1 TGGSGAKPTIK
12 MVTPT
17 AQAVEIAKSE
27 LADEREDHE
36 SNPTSRKR
44 KSPNGGYKSKTEPK
58 VYKSK
63 TTPKKTQTKKGTIP
77 KTSVGNHIWI
87 TK

>member
-1 TGGSGAKPTIK
+1 
-12 MVTPT
+12 
-17 AQAVEIAKSE
+17 IAKSE

-36 SNPTSRKR
+36 SNSTSRKR
-44 KSPNGGYKSKTEPK
+44 KSPNGGYKSKTETK

-63 TTPKKTQTKKGTIP
+63 TTTKKTQTKKGTIP